1 MPKIESSWIRSRLK
15 SRLRSR
21 LRNTI
26 NLGFAPCLVLLGQ
39 IAFGQAGAQIFLPKL
54 TSSQALWLGER
65 IFANECASKRECLTS
80 WNEGEDFPSLGI
92 GHFIWYR
99 QNQDEI
105 FTETFPDL
113 LVHLH
118 ETGVT
123 LPSWLQPSRPTA
135 NSAQQTMGSAMNGLD
150 PMNDRHNQEFRAGNF
165 SQNGKGLPAYSDV
178 DSPWQSR
185 ADFYA
190 NIDSA
195 RMEELRMLLATTQ
208 REQAQFII
216 ARLEGSIGAII
227 AQTPEPDRA
236 RVKYRAERLARCH
249 SPAGLYALIDY
260 VHFKGTGLAEGER
273 YAGQGWGL
281 QQVLNAMDD
290 NYAPLESFAAAAK
303 QTLARRVANAPSDR
317 REQRWLK
324 GWHNR
329 IDTYLAAATLP
340 MTENTCD

>member
-1 MPKIESSWIRSRLK
+1 MPQITRLLQIKRSRMK
-15 SRLRSR
+15 SSNNFVL
-21 LRNTI
+21 
-26 NLGFAPCLVLLGQ
+26 AACLVLLSQ
-39 IAFGQAGAQIFLPKL
+39 IAFGQASAQIFLPKL
-54 TSSQALWLGER
+54 TASQAHWLGER
-65 IFANECASKRECLTS
+65 IFANECASKRACLTS

-92 GHFIWYR
+92 GHFIWYK

-113 LVHLH
+113 LAHLH

-123 LPSWLQPSRPTA
+123 LPSWLQPRHLLGI
-135 NSAQQTMGSAMNGLD
+135 SAEQTVGPATNGFGTVS
-150 PMNDRHNQEFRAGNF
+150 DRHNQDIRAGNF
-165 SQNGKGLPAYSDV
+165 SQNGKRQPAYSEI

-190 NIDSA
+190 NINSD
-195 RMEELRMLLATTQ
+195 RMEELRTLLATTQ

-216 ARLEGSIGAII
+216 ARLESSISAII
-227 AQTPEPDRA
+227 MQSPEAERESI
-236 RVKYRAERLARCH
+236 KYRVERLAHCH

-260 VHFKGTGLAEGER
+260 VHFKGTGLSEGER

-290 NYAPLESFAAAAK
+290 SHAPLESFTAAAK
-303 QTLARRVANAPSDR
+303 QTLTRRVANAPSER

-329 IDTYLAAATLP
+329 IDTYLATAALP
-340 MTENTCD
+340 MAESTCE

>member
-1 MPKIESSWIRSRLK
+1 MPEIKRSRIK
-15 SRLRSR
+15 SSDNIVL
-21 LRNTI
+21 
-26 NLGFAPCLVLLGQ
+26 AACLVLLSQ
-39 IAFGQAGAQIFLPKL
+39 IAFAQASAQIFLPKL

-65 IFANECASKRECLTS
+65 IFANECASKRACLTS

-92 GHFIWYR
+92 GHFIWYK

-113 LVHLH
+113 LAHLH

-123 LPSWLQPSRPTA
+123 LPSWLQPSHLPA
-135 NSAQQTMGSAMNGLD
+135 NSAEQTVRPATNALD
-150 PMNDRHNQEFRAGNF
+150 TISDRHNQDIRAGKF
-165 SQNGKGLPAYSDV
+165 SQNGNRQPAYSEI
-178 DSPWQSR
+178 DSPWESR

-190 NIDSA
+190 NINST
-195 RMEELRMLLATTQ
+195 RMEELRTLLTTTQ

-216 ARLEGSIGAII
+216 ARLESSIGAII
-227 AQTPEPDRA
+227 IKSPEAERE
-236 RVKYRAERLARCH
+236 RIKYRVERLAHCH

-290 NYAPLESFAAAAK
+290 SHAPLESFAAAAK
-303 QTLARRVANAPSDR
+303 QTLARRVANAPSER

-329 IDTYLAAATLP
+329 IDTYLATAALP
-340 MTENTCD
+340 MAESTCE